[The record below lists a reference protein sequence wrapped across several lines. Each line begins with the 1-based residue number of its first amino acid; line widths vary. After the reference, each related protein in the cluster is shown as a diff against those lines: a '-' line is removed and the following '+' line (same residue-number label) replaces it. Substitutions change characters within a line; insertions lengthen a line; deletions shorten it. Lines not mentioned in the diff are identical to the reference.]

1 MALEDSLMVY
11 TNNARYLDCLTEHQ
25 KVFLHRAHK
34 SQPAT
39 LLHIE
44 RLKLHVSSADLITV
58 SPIIVASRGIV
69 VFSLAD
75 ELST

>member
-11 TNNARYLDCLTEHQ
+11 TNNVRYLLTEHQ

-44 RLKLHVSSADLITV
+44 RIKLHMSSADLITV

-75 ELST
+75 QLST